1 MGKKTD
7 TGVFKKLNQP
17 VTHIQKKKVK
27 KACKLAGVPVSLL
40 VYL

>member
-17 VTHIQKKKVK
+17 VTHIQKKKRGK
-27 KACKLAGVPVSLL
+27 ESL
-40 VYL
+40 